1 MKKYIIILLLFIFLL
16 CGCSKED
23 KQKDIYLESISELKK
38 INKSSKN
45 YPFNLELVLDKITK
59 KEVRYQIIL
68 DNVIEDI
75 DDISIIAIHDKKTED
90 IYPSI
95 GIFDEKENLK
105 KDKKPSGL
113 ILVGYIEYRG
123 DIEDFH
129 STFKVLVKYKIN
141 NKEHKVYY
149 VTKK

>member
-23 KQKDIYLESISELKK
+23 KQKDIYLESISELKD
-38 INKSSKN
+38 INSSSKN

-68 DNVIEDI
+68 DNVTKDL
-75 DDISIIAIHDKKTED
+75 DDISILAIHDKKTGD
-90 IYPSI
+90 VYPSI
-95 GIFDEKENLK
+95 GIFDETESLK
-105 KDKKPSGL
+105 VGEKPSGL
-113 ILVGYIEYRG
+113 ILVGYIDFKG
-123 DIEDFH
+123 DIEDFK

>member
-1 MKKYIIILLLFIFLL
+1 MKKYIIILLLFVFLL

-23 KQKDIYLESISELKK
+23 KQKDIYLESISELNN
-38 INKSSKN
+38 INSSSKE
-45 YPFNLELVLDKITK
+45 YPFNLEIVLDKITK
-59 KEVRYQIIL
+59 KEVRYQVIL
-68 DNVIEDI
+68 DNVTKDL

-90 IYPSI
+90 VYPSI
-95 GIFDEKENLK
+95 GIFDETESLK
-105 KDKKPSGL
+105 VGEKPSGL
-113 ILVGYIEYRG
+113 ILVGYIDFKG
-123 DIEDFH
+123 DIEDFK

>member
-23 KQKDIYLESISELKK
+23 KQKYIYLESISELKK
-38 INKSSKN
+38 INKSSKD